1 MSRVS
6 PPANDNLGA
15 KPSHRDHKM
24 YKDLACLSLGTVH
37 RN

>member
-1 MSRVS
+1 MFRVS

-24 YKDLACLSLGTVH
+24 YKNLAYLSLGTTH
-37 RN
+37 